1 VKDFIATIG
10 ERGVMKTKVFG
21 LALMLSL
28 ATMLGACDGGG
39 EPSGTTTTPP
49 ATTGGE
55 PADTGTTPPA
65 ETTPGATTPPAET
78 TPGATTPPTEATPAT
93 P

>member
-1 VKDFIATIG
+1 MPTIG

-21 LALMLSL
+21 LALVLSL
-28 ATMLGACDGGG
+28 ATMLGACEGGG
-39 EPSGTTTTPP
+39 GPTATTSSPA

-55 PADTGTTPPA
+55 PADTGATPKETTPPA
-65 ETTPGATTPPAET
+65 ATTSPK
-78 TPGATTPPTEATPAT
+78 ATTSPAATPSKK

>member
-1 VKDFIATIG
+1 
-10 ERGVMKTKVFG
+10 MKTKIFG

-39 EPSGTTTTPP
+39 EPAGTTSSPA

-55 PADTGTTPPA
+55 PADTGSTPPA
-65 ETTPGATTPPAET
+65 TTSPA
-78 TPGATTPPTEATPAT
+78 ATPN
-93 P
+93 

>member
-1 VKDFIATIG
+1 MPTIG

-28 ATMLGACDGGG
+28 ATMLGACEGGG
-39 EPSGTTTTPP
+39 GPTATPSSPA

-55 PADTGTTPPA
+55 PADTGATPKETTPPA
-65 ETTPGATTPPAET
+65 ATTSPK
-78 TPGATTPPTEATPAT
+78 ATTSPAATPSKK